1 LKTTKQ
7 VINLPLGC
15 QVQFDNR
22 VIDVFANQILDPKRA
37 TRHNIAQILIYLY
50 IRTSKRLGHWASLKE
65 IDRMRTLHSDFYKLV
80 FGNWESF
87 QELMKNDYAKI
98 FQ

>member
-50 IRTSKRLGHWASLKE
+50 IRTSKRLGHWASPKE
-65 IDRMRTLHSDFYKLV
+65 IDRMQTLHSDFYKLV

-87 QELMKNDYAKI
+87 QGLMKNDYAKI